1 MYVAPVNFNVSVCY
15 RVTHVLLE
23 SKGFTAK
30 QKNKSKNS
38 CSKSNC
44 QKYIVWLRQ
53 TRQVL
58 ISARTVTFSKS
69 SSLCGKHACNILRK
83 CPTCAENWGH
93 IYISCDAQF
102 RIGYLV
108 CFCELSEKEGMRK
121 VIIHSWVDDTY
132 MRIITELFETRTG
145 QIMLI

>member
-1 MYVAPVNFNVSVCY
+1 MYVAPVNFNVSVYY

-69 SSLCGKHACNILRK
+69 
-83 CPTCAENWGH
+83 
-93 IYISCDAQF
+93 
-102 RIGYLV
+102 
-108 CFCELSEKEGMRK
+108 
-121 VIIHSWVDDTY
+121 
-132 MRIITELFETRTG
+132 
-145 QIMLI
+145 